1 VQAYHCLREVSE
13 TMKKQEAVAIPFY
26 RDKRYIP
33 IIAQAIFVLMMLL
46 VFAFFYMNYMDGLA
60 RLGRTFGF
68 EFLNSNAGFAITDT
82 VIKYVPTD
90 GYGRALLVGI
100 MNTLKVS
107 FFGVILATILGFIV
121 GIARLSP
128 NWLAQK
134 VASTYIEI
142 FRNTPLLVQLFIW
155 YFAVILPLPLI
166 KDSVNLGFMY
176 ISNRGAAIPWFLAT
190 PGTFIW
196 VILFFVGLVLAGIMW
211 KVRLKQQV
219 ESGKR
224 KYPLIWA
231 IGSLVGSLLIAAVV
245 TMGAPFHITMPS
257 VGANQ
262 YSGGLYLS
270 PGFLAVLIGLVMY
283 TATFIAEIV
292 RAGIM
297 AVSKG
302 QIEAAKALGLK
313 SPTMLRLVVLPQA
326 IRIIIPPLTS
336 QYLNLIKNSSLAA
349 AVAFPEIVTVGG
361 ITLNQTG
368 RDFEVIIIMISVYLF
383 FSLSTSLLMNIF
395 NKYTQLVER

>member
-1 VQAYHCLREVSE
+1 VQAYHCLREVNV
-13 TMKKQEAVAIPFY
+13 MKNEATAAIPFW

-33 IIAQAIFVLMMLL
+33 IIAQGIFIIILLSVLTFFAI
-46 VFAFFYMNYMDGLA
+46 NYINGLA
-60 RLGRTFGF
+60 QIGRAFGF
-68 EFLNSNAGFAITDT
+68 EFLDSRAGFAITDAI
-82 VIKYVPTD
+82 IKYTPSD
-90 GYGRALLVGI
+90 GYGRALFVGI

-107 FFGVILATILGFIV
+107 FFGIILATILGFVV

-128 NWLAQK
+128 NWLTNK

-166 KDSVNLGFMY
+166 KDSVNLGIMY
-176 ISNRGAAIPWFLAT
+176 VSNRGAAIPWYVSND
-190 PGTFIW
+190 GTFIW
-196 VILFFVGLVLAGIMW
+196 VLLFIVGLISAFFLW
-211 KVRLKQQV
+211 KVRVKQQIETGKNRRPLLWAFGAIVVSILVSFIVTGQGPV
-219 ESGKR
+219 EV
-224 KYPLIWA
+224 
-231 IGSLVGSLLIAAVV
+231 SLPV
-245 TMGAPFHITMPS
+245 ITES
-257 VGANQ
+257 SYA
-262 YSGGLYLS
+262 GGLELS
-270 PGFLAVLIGLVMY
+270 PGFLAVLVGLVMY
-283 TATFIAEIV
+283 TATYIAEIV

-313 SPTMLRLVVLPQA
+313 NTTTLRLVVLPQA

-349 AVAFPEIVTVGG
+349 AVAFPEIVNIGY

-368 RDFEVIIIMISVYLF
+368 RDVEVIFIMIGVYLF
-383 FSLSTSLLMNIF
+383 FSLTTSLLMNIF

>member
-1 VQAYHCLREVSE
+1 MSL
-13 TMKKQEAVAIPFY
+13 KKQEAATVAIPFW

-33 IIAQAIFVLMMLL
+33 IIAQALFVVFVASLLIF
-46 VFAFFYMNYMDGLA
+46 FAINYFNGMA
-60 RLGRTFGF
+60 QIGRAFGYQ
-68 EFLNSNAGFAITDT
+68 FLDSRAGFAITDT
-82 VIKYVPTD
+82 IIKYVPSD
-90 GYGRALLVGI
+90 SYGRALFVGI
-100 MNTLKVS
+100 VNTIKVS
-107 FFGVILATILGFIV
+107 FFGLILATILGFIV

-128 NWLAQK
+128 NWLTNK
-134 VASTYIEI
+134 VSSIYIET

-166 KDSVNLGFMY
+166 KDSVNIGIMY
-176 ISNRGAAIPWFLAT
+176 LSNRGAAIPWYVSNE
-190 PGTFIW
+190 GTLIW
-196 VILFFVGLVLAGIMW
+196 VSLFIIGIISAFFLW
-211 KVRLKQQV
+211 KVRVKQQV
-219 ESGKR
+219 ETGKNKR
-224 KYPLIWA
+224 PLLWA
-231 IGSLVGSLLIAAVV
+231 FGALVTSLLVALIITGQGPV
-245 TMGAPFHITMPS
+245 HISLPS
-257 VGANQ
+257 IVDNSYVG
-262 YSGGLYLS
+262 GVELS

-283 TATFIAEIV
+283 TATYIAEIV

-313 SPTMLRLVVLPQA
+313 NTTTLRLVTLPQA

-349 AVAFPEIVTVGG
+349 AVAFPEIVNIGY

-368 RDFEVIIIMISVYLF
+368 RDVEVIFVMISVYLF
-383 FSLSTSLLMNIF
+383 FSLSTSILMNIF

>member
-1 VQAYHCLREVSE
+1 VSLRKQAA
-13 TMKKQEAVAIPFY
+13 EAVVPFW

-33 IIAQAIFVLMMLL
+33 IIAQAVFLL
-46 VFAFFYMNYMDGLA
+46 VVLGLLGFFAMNYINAMA
-60 RLGRTFGF
+60 QIGRAFSY
-68 EFLNSNAGFAITDT
+68 EFLDARAGFAITDT
-82 VIKYVPTD
+82 IINYIPSD
-90 GYGRALLVGI
+90 SYGRALLVGI
-100 MNTLKVS
+100 MNTIKVS
-107 FFGVILATILGFIV
+107 FFGLIFATILGFVV

-128 NWLAQK
+128 NWLTQK
-134 VASTYIEI
+134 VSSFYIET

-176 ISNRGAAIPWFLAT
+176 VSNRGAALPWYVSHG
-190 PGTFIW
+190 GTLLW
-196 VILFFVGLVLAGIMW
+196 VVLFFIGLIAAFFIW
-211 KVRLKQQV
+211 KVRIKQQI
-219 ESGKR
+219 ETGENKR
-224 KYPLIWA
+224 PFVWA
-231 IGSLVGSLLIAAVV
+231 ISAMVLSLLVALV
-245 TMGAPFHITMPS
+245 ITGQGPVEMSFPS
-257 VGANQ
+257 IVDNKFVG
-262 YSGGLYLS
+262 GVKLS
-270 PGFLAVLIGLVMY
+270 PGFLAVLIGLIMY
-283 TATFIAEIV
+283 TATYIAEIV

-313 SPTMLRLVVLPQA
+313 STTTLRLVTLPQA

-349 AVAFPEIVTVGG
+349 AVSFPEIVNIGY

-368 RDFEVIIIMISVYLF
+368 RDVEVVFVMISVYLF
-383 FSLSTSLLMNIF
+383 FSLTTSLLMNIF